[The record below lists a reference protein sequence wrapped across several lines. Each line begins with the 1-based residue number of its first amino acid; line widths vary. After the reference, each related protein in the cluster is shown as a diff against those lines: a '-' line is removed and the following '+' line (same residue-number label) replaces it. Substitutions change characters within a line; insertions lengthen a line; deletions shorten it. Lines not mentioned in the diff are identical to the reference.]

1 MNTAA
6 VCVGV
11 LGLLVFGLGIGVS
24 LTRGTTNTIIGYNPD
39 PSDRLYKMVRAH
51 GNAIEYNPMLAIL
64 MLYLATRQPSAWVEW
79 VFVVAAVSRV
89 LHAAGMIM
97 SPSLAKPQPL
107 RAIGAVGT
115 FLAGL
120 VLSGMAIVVSL

>member
-51 GNAIEYNPMLAIL
+51 GNATEFNPMLAIL

-115 FLAGL
+115 FVCGLILA
-120 VLSGMAIVVSL
+120 VMAIVVSV

>member
-6 VCVGV
+6 VCIGV

-24 LTRGTTNTIIGYNPD
+24 LTRGATNTIIGYNPD

-51 GNAIEYNPMLAIL
+51 GNATEFNPMLAIL

-115 FLAGL
+115 FVAGL
-120 VLSGMAIVVSL
+120 VLSVMAIVVSL

>member
-24 LTRGTTNTIIGYNPD
+24 LTRGATSTAIGYNPD
-39 PSDRLYKMVRAH
+39 PTDRLYKMVRAH
-51 GNAIEYNPMLAIL
+51 GNATEFNPMLAIL
-64 MLYLATRQPSAWVEW
+64 ILYLAAHQPSTWVEW
-79 VFVVAAVSRV
+79 MFVVAVLSRV

-97 SPSLAKPQPL
+97 SSTLAKGHPL
-107 RAIGAVGT
+107 RAVGAVGT
-115 FLAGL
+115 FVSGL
-120 VLSGMAIVVSL
+120 VLSVLAIRVSV